1 MDFINKVE
9 ETITAKGQR
18 VVDKAKEMAEIASLK
33 SQIGTCEEVIRK
45 NYAEIGRLYC
55 ENYGDNPEALFAK
68 QCHAVRNAQ
77 NGVQDLEQKIKDI
90 KGI

>member
-9 ETITAKGQR
+9 ETITTKGQA

-33 SQIGTCEEVIRK
+33 SQIGTCEEVIKK
-45 NYAEIGRLYC
+45 NYAEIGKIYY
-55 ENYGDNPEALFAK
+55 ENFGDCPEELFTK
-68 QCHAVRNAQ
+68 QCRAIRNAQ
-77 NGVQDLEQKIKDI
+77 EGVADLEQKIKDI

>member
-18 VVDKAKEMAEIASLK
+18 VVDKAKEMAEVASLK
-33 SQIGTCEEVIRK
+33 SQIGTCEEVIKK
-45 NYAEIGRLYC
+45 NYAEIGRLYY
-55 ENYGDNPEALFAK
+55 ETYGDNPEELFEK
-68 QCHAVRNAQ
+68 QCRAVKNAQ
-77 NGVQDLEQKIKDI
+77 NGVQDLEQKIRQI